1 MNNKN
6 KKQKTV
12 KKTSQYKL
20 PLMLPRDKM
29 KISKELKDS
38 LIYC

>member
-1 MNNKN
+1 MNSNN
-6 KKQKTV
+6 NNKTV

-29 KISKELKDS
+29 KLYKELKDS